1 MSNTG
6 ITLLTTFENFRDKA
20 YRCQAGVW
28 TIGWGT
34 TRVNGQPVREGMTC
48 TPSQAMQ
55 WKATDIAA
63 SESALARLL
72 PSVKLEPHQHDAVV
86 SFIYNCGAGAS
97 ESSTLRKRLRAG
109 LPVLEQCSRISSCF
123 CTSRSDAPV
132 ASASLVSS
140 R

>member
-55 WKATDIAA
+55 WKATDIA
-63 SESALARLL
+63 
-72 PSVKLEPHQHDAVV
+72 SVDTQNRQLMDTSKPA
-86 SFIYNCGAGAS
+86 
-97 ESSTLRKRLRAG
+97 
-109 LPVLEQCSRISSCF
+109 IS
-123 CTSRSDAPV
+123 
-132 ASASLVSS
+132 
-140 R
+140 